1 MFSAVK
7 FSDVT
12 KQQISSAFKKFKLP
26 CSTLNPSKNDMAVAL
41 ANAFIEQEYVKL
53 NSDRLGNIAQSDVT
67 KIKVFKTL
75 LWKVPVYQQYY

>member
-12 KQQISSAFKKFKLP
+12 KQQISSALKKFKLP
-26 CSTLNPSKNDMAVAL
+26 CSTSNPSKDDMAVAL

-53 NSDRLGNIAQSDVT
+53 NSDKLENIARSDVK
-67 KIKVFKTL
+67 KIKSFK
-75 LWKVPVYQQYY
+75 YC

>member
-26 CSTLNPSKNDMAVAL
+26 CPTSNPSKNDMAVAL

-53 NSDRLGNIAQSDVT
+53 NSDKLENIARSDVT
-67 KIKVFKTL
+67 KIKVF
-75 LWKVPVYQQYY
+75 